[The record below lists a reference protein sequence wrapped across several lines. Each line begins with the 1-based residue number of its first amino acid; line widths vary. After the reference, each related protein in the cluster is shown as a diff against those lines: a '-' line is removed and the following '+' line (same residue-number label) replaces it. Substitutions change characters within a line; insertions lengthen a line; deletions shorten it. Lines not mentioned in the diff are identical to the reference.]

1 MATASRKTAPEQAEG
16 NHKPEV
22 EGKAEHKP
30 EHGHKD
36 EHEHAETRPM
46 VHRPEMPQRFFTGG
60 ATADEREAWI
70 QANWQGEYDD
80 SEVDTR

>member
-1 MATASRKTAPEQAEG
+1 MATASRKTPEQAEG

-22 EGKAEHKP
+22 EGKAEHRP
-30 EHGHKD
+30 EHGRKG
-36 EHEHAETRPM
+36 EEQAETRPM